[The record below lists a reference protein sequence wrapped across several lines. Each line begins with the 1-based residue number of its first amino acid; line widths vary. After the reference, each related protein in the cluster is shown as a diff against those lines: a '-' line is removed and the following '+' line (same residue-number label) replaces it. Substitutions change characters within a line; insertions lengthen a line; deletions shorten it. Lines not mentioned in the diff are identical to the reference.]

1 MANALP
7 FNDLRRKPVKVD
19 AFVPRGLQPSI
30 GKSASSTVTLQFSAE
45 AARRLEQLAARY
57 ANGSN
62 SDVVRKALYLY
73 DWCRTVEN
81 SGACLLLKSSDGDI
95 RHVRF
100 P

>member
-19 AFVPRGLQPSI
+19 AFAPRGLQPSI
-30 GKSASSTVTLQFSAE
+30 GKSPSSTVTLHFSAE
-45 AARRLEQLAARY
+45 AGRRLEQLAAGMRM
-57 ANGSN
+57 AAILRS
-62 SDVVRKALYLY
+62 SVRLYLY
-73 DWCRTVEN
+73 DWGRIVEN
-81 SGACLLLKSSDGDI
+81 SGACLLLKSSDGHI